1 MCAVAVTISHPAQL
15 FSNAFAALPAE
26 LGPDG
31 RSRAQ
36 HTRKF
41 AAFGVSNNRAAL
53 LRHKQASA
61 QRKQVCTDK
70 HTYTI
75 FMFNY

>member
-1 MCAVAVTISHPAQL
+1 MPSLHHQPLSPHTQTQL

-31 RSRAQ
+31 KQRVQ

-41 AAFGVSNNRAAL
+41 MMFGMSKNRAAL
-53 LRHKQASA
+53 A
-61 QRKQVCTDK
+61 QRKQAVAQRK
-70 HTYTI
+70 AKQQEERA
-75 FMFNY
+75 

>member
-1 MCAVAVTISHPAQL
+1 MSHTYVLHVAVIPRPLAQL

-31 RSRAQ
+31 HSRAQ

-41 AAFGVSNNRAAL
+41 AAFGVSKNRAAL
-53 LRHKQASA
+53 FRRKQAAA
-61 QRKQVCTDK
+61 QKK
-70 HTYTI
+70 HDAQDDA
-75 FMFNY
+75 